1 MARSFSEILA
11 DRLLLLWLLYDA
23 LMFKKFGDTKAQKL
37 TYLSELDM
45 IDNREKGFNY
55 DFIKMPYGPYS
66 EQLQKDIVWLEEQ
79 KLVESIP
86 INEGKLFQKSCF
98 GIKLLED
105 FHALFLRN
113 TLFTIKIHKTNTL
126 YAPKNSRELVELV
139 HSFPHPYIKGKTIN
153 DLKNG
158 TIILYKLVEEKART
172 MFDITP
178 QELATL
184 DIYLDDENYKSVM
197 EASESAKRKPLL
209 HFDEVF

>member
-1 MARSFSEILA
+1 
-11 DRLLLLWLLYDA
+11 
-23 LMFKKFGDTKAQKL
+23 MFKKFGDTKAHKL
-37 TYLSELDM
+37 TYLSELGM
-45 IDNREKGFNY
+45 IDDREKGFNY

-79 KLVESIP
+79 RLIESIP
-86 INEGKLFQKSCF
+86 MEEGKLFHRSCF
-98 GIKLLED
+98 GTKLLDD
-105 FHALFLRN
+105 FHDLFLRN
-113 TLFTIKIHKTNTL
+113 NLFTIKIHKTNSV

-158 TIILYKLVEEKART
+158 TIILYKLVEEKAKTR
-172 MFDITP
+172 FDITP

-209 HFDEVF
+209 DFDEVF